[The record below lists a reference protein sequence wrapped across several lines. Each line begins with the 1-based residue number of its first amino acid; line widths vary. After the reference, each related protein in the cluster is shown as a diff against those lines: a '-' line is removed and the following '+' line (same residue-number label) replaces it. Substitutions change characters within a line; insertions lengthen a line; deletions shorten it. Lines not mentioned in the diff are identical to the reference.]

1 MSRLLVVLPRP
12 GAGLDGVL
20 ADTCELRD
28 GVRVFLRDG
37 TEVLRAADGV
47 PVVVRDLPAY
57 RPVLSR
63 KP

>member
-20 ADTCELRD
+20 ADSVEVHD

-37 TEVLRAADGV
+37 AEVLRAAAGV
-47 PVVVRDLPAY
+47 PVVMRDIPTRRHAMP
-57 RPVLSR
+57 RTA
-63 KP
+63 